1 MGGTP
6 AFLAGGEE
14 AHIKKMLDAGVIQ
27 PSVSEWTSAPVLIR
41 KEDGQVR
48 FCLDYRRLNNLT
60 RKDVFPLRLIDECLE
75 GVTKTRN
82 GMENEMKRKICKAI
96 YVHLRKTYIHCL
108 CMNHSS
114 FPLTM

>member
-1 MGGTP
+1 MRRTP
-6 AFLAGGEE
+6 AFLAGEEE

-75 GVTKTRN
+75 GVTKRGTEY
-82 GMENEMKRKICKAI
+82 GTEW
-96 YVHLRKTYIHCL
+96 KTE
-108 CMNHSS
+108 
-114 FPLTM
+114 